1 MNKYFFNY
9 YKCNNHEHDE
19 EHVHVKCDD
28 GYIVEKKLYKI
39 INIIYNNKIYA
50 TGDSYIEDKKEISN
64 ILKKFKRNFSNTEYI
79 GINCKK
85 IYILQ
90 FSCYNSVKKLL
101 NFCKSI
107 RFLYDF
113 ISDNTKW
120 EIEIRDINNKN
131 SWNYDL
137 YLTESMIKHIEYL
150 YKQQHS

>member
-1 MNKYFFNY
+1 MN
-9 YKCNNHEHDE
+9 
-19 EHVHVKCDD
+19 
-28 GYIVEKKLYKI
+28 
-39 INIIYNNKIYA
+39 
-50 TGDSYIEDKKEISN
+50 GDSYIEDKKEISN
-64 ILKKFKRNFSNTEYI
+64 IFKKFKRNFSNGEYI

-90 FSCYNSVKKLL
+90 FSCYNSVEKLL